1 MVPAFKE
8 HISRSGMGAD
18 LKAMLG
24 GQARGLLPSLELNPS
39 SRVFSV
45 HECSE
50 QLHQLHR
57 YTFEV
62 NRIYV

>member
-1 MVPAFKE
+1 MFPAFKE
-8 HISRSGMGAD
+8 HICRSGMGAD

-24 GQARGLLPSLELNPS
+24 GPARGLLPSLELNPS
-39 SRVFSV
+39 SRVLSV

-50 QLHQLHR
+50 RLHQLHR